1 MHGPAPHSLTAR
13 PTSGTVRAMPRSGPP
28 PHTRALFDER
38 ALDVQLAVDELRMA
52 RCLELAR
59 RGEGRTAPHPMAG
72 CVIVNAKG
80 DVVAEG
86 FHRHARGPH
95 AEAEALEQLGG
106 DAPGCTM
113 YVNIEP
119 CNHRTSRRMEPCAP
133 AVAEAGISRLVVGM
147 PDPTRKRGG
156 AAWLARQG
164 VIVTR
169 GVLHDECMELNR
181 AFVTRATL
189 DRPWFL
195 LKAGITLDG
204 KVATRTGESR
214 WITGPEARADVH
226 HLRDRLDAVMV
237 AVGTVL
243 ADDPQLTVRDVS
255 GGRDPVRVVVD
266 SRLRTPPTA
275 RVLPA
280 ASTGDARTIIATTE
294 AAPIEHEAALRAAG
308 AEIWRVGAGPRVDL
322 PALARRLAQAKLDS
336 VLVEGGADLH
346 AAMLGADL
354 VDELVLY
361 VAPLALGG
369 RGSHAGVPWLGG
381 PGVDAL
387 AQAERF
393 VFAGEPRRLGNDL
406 ALTLRRAA
414 AQGGI
419 GDAPAT

>member
-1 MHGPAPHSLTAR
+1 
-13 PTSGTVRAMPRSGPP
+13 MPRSGPP
-28 PHTRALFDER
+28 PRALFDER

-59 RGEGRTAPHPMAG
+59 QGEGRTAPHPMAG
-72 CVIVNAKG
+72 CVIVNPRG

-86 FHRHARGPH
+86 VHRDARGPH
-95 AEAEALEQLGG
+95 AEAEALAKLGG
-106 DAPGCTM
+106 EAPGCTM
-113 YVNIEP
+113 YVNVEP
-119 CNHRTSRRMEPCAP
+119 CNHRTSRRREPCAP
-133 AVAEAGISRLVVGM
+133 AIADAGIARLVVGM
-147 PDPTRKRGG
+147 SDPTRKRGG
-156 AAWLARQG
+156 ASWLARQG

-169 GVLHDECMELNR
+169 GVLRDECLALNR

-189 DRPWFL
+189 GRPWFL

-214 WITGPEARADVH
+214 WITGPEARSDVH
-226 HLRDRLDAVMV
+226 QLRDRLDAVMV

-266 SRLRTPPTA
+266 SQLRTPPTA

-280 ASTGDARTIIATTE
+280 RSTGDARTIIATTD
-294 AAPIEHEAALRAAG
+294 AAPIEREADLRAAG
-308 AEIWRVGAGPRVDL
+308 AEIWRVGPGPRVDL
-322 PALARRLAQAKLDS
+322 PALAQRLVAARLDS
-336 VLVEGGADLH
+336 VLVEGGAELH
-346 AAMLGADL
+346 AAMLAADL

-369 RGSHAGVPWLGG
+369 RGSQAGVPWLGG

-393 VFAGEPRRLGNDL
+393 VFAGEPRRLGADL
-406 ALTLRRAA
+406 VVTLRRAVTRD
-414 AQGGI
+414 GI
-419 GDAPAT
+419 DGAPAT

>member
-1 MHGPAPHSLTAR
+1 
-13 PTSGTVRAMPRSGPP
+13 MPRSRPP
-28 PHTRALFDER
+28 DPRALFDDR

-59 RGEGRTAPHPMAG
+59 QGEGRTAPHPMAG
-72 CVIVNAKG
+72 CVIVNARG

-86 FHRHARGPH
+86 FHRHAGAPH
-95 AEAEALEQLGG
+95 AELEALEKLGG
-106 DAPGCTM
+106 HAPDCTM
-113 YVNIEP
+113 YVNVEP
-119 CNHRTSRRMEPCAP
+119 CRHRPRRRVEPCAP
-133 AVAEAGISRLVVGM
+133 AVAEAGIARLVVGM
-147 PDPTRKRGG
+147 ADPTRKHGG
-156 AAWLARQG
+156 SAWLARQG

-169 GVLHDECMELNR
+169 GVLHDECLALNR
-181 AFVTRATL
+181 AFVTRARL
-189 DRPWFL
+189 GRPWFL

-243 ADDPQLTVRDVS
+243 ADDPRLTVRDVS

-266 SRLRTPPTA
+266 SLLRTPPTA

-280 ASTGDARTIIATTE
+280 ASSGDARTIIATTE
-294 AAPIEHEAALRAAG
+294 AAPIEREAALRAAG
-308 AEIWRVGAGPRVDL
+308 AEIWRVGAGSRVDL
-322 PALARRLAQAKLDS
+322 PALARRLAEIGLDA
-336 VLVEGGADLH
+336 VLVEGGAELY
-346 AAMLGADL
+346 AAMLAADL

-361 VAPLALGG
+361 MAPLALGG
-369 RGSHAGVPWLGG
+369 RGSSAGVPWIGG

-406 ALTLRRAA
+406 VLTLRRAA
-414 AQGGI
+414 TRDGI